1 MGSEYEKNEQI
12 KVKDEDR
19 KTYELIKVLSAMKHR
34 PGMYFKK
41 GSYYEQ
47 LQAFLMGYG
56 LGTHLYEESDVVSS
70 SDIEWLVNEHLEE
83 EYGEPYEKVDLLEDR
98 EKFEIYIDTT
108 FAVYANKYP
117 EYAHD
122 LGLC

>member
-1 MGSEYEKNEQI
+1 MFTDHAPFPGNPFGNRMGIEQ
-12 KVKDEDR
+12 
-19 KTYELIKVLSAMKHR
+19 
-34 PGMYFKK
+34 
-41 GSYYEQ
+41 
-47 LQAFLMGYG
+47 
-56 LGTHLYEESDVVSS
+56 
-70 SDIEWLVNEHLEE
+70 E

-98 EKFEIYIDTT
+98 EKFEIYMDTT

>member
-1 MGSEYEKNEQI
+1 
-12 KVKDEDR
+12 
-19 KTYELIKVLSAMKHR
+19 
-34 PGMYFKK
+34 
-41 GSYYEQ
+41 
-47 LQAFLMGYG
+47 MGYG

-70 SDIEWLVNEHLEE
+70 SDIEGLVNERLEE

>member
-1 MGSEYEKNEQI
+1 MNDTDMHK
-12 KVKDEDR
+12 
-19 KTYELIKVLSAMKHR
+19 KTYELMKVLSAMKHR

-70 SDIEWLVNEHLEE
+70 SDIEWLVNNRLEE
-83 EYGEPYEKVDLLEDR
+83 EYGERYEKIDLEDQ
-98 EKFEIYIDTT
+98 EKFDIYLKTT
-108 FAVYANKYP
+108 LDVYANKYP
-117 EYAHD
+117 EYARD
-122 LGLC
+122 LGLR